1 VKHDRPSGRRRARAA
16 GLAAAALLL
25 TTACAPA
32 LDVRTAAVP
41 NASQATVVS
50 DFLNQTEIDFREELV
65 MTADQGRLTS
75 VTVTDP
81 AGNALPG
88 EHIEGGTQWK
98 IPAGALD
105 LATTYDVKV
114 EAIDRF
120 GTPTAQQASFT
131 TIVPSNVLAYDFSL
145 RQGSTYGVGMP
156 VSISFDK
163 PVADRAAVEERLEV
177 TTSTPIEGRWSWK
190 GDRYVTY
197 RPKDYWPAGTK
208 VSVAANLRGVEPEP
222 GVFAVDNRSL
232 DFEIGSSMIAVVD
245 ADTYTM
251 TVRRNGEVIRTM
263 PITTGKSGWE
273 TRSGIKVIMSKERD
287 LVMDAATL
295 GVAKDDP
302 EYYRL
307 DVAYAMR
314 VTTSGEFVHSAPWSV
329 ASQGR
334 ANVSHGCVGMSTD
347 NAAWFFNNAKIG
359 DVVQVLNT
367 GRYQDLGNGITVWNE
382 SWDRWVAGSAL
393 NEASAAA

>member
-1 VKHDRPSGRRRARAA
+1 MKPDRPLARGRVRLA
-16 GLAAAALLL
+16 GLAAAALLV

-41 NASQATVVS
+41 DASQATVVGE
-50 DFLNQTEIDFREELV
+50 FLNQTEVDFREELV
-65 MTADQGRLTS
+65 MAADQGRLTS

-81 AGNALPG
+81 AGNTLPG
-88 EHIEGGTQWK
+88 EQTAGGTQWR

-105 LATTYDVKV
+105 LATTYDVSV
-114 EAIDRF
+114 EAIDRY
-120 GTPTAQQASFT
+120 GTPMAQQASFT

-145 RQGSTYGVGMP
+145 RQGSSYGVGMP

-163 PVADRAAVEERLEV
+163 PVADRAAVEERLQV

-208 VSVAANLRGVEPEP
+208 VTVAANLRGVEPEP
-222 GVFAVDNRSL
+222 GVFAMENRSL
-232 DFEIGSSMIAVVD
+232 DFEIGSSLIAVVD
-245 ADTYTM
+245 ADTHTM

-263 PITTGKSGWE
+263 PITTGKEGWE
-273 TRSGIKVIMSKERD
+273 TRSGIKVIMSKERN

-307 DVAYAMR
+307 DVEYAMR
-314 VTTSGEFVHSAPWSV
+314 VTWSGEFVHSAPWSV
-329 ASQGR
+329 ASQGS
-334 ANVSHGCVGMSTD
+334 ANVSHGCVGMSTAD
-347 NAAWFFNNAKIG
+347 AQWYFNNAKIG

-393 NEASAAA
+393 NGAEATA

>member
-1 VKHDRPSGRRRARAA
+1 VKPDRPLARGRARLA

-41 NASQATVVS
+41 EASQATVVG
-50 DFLNQTEIDFREELV
+50 DFLNQTEVDFREELV
-65 MTADQGRLTS
+65 MAADQGRLTS

-81 AGNALPG
+81 AGNTLPG
-88 EHIEGGTQWK
+88 EHTAGGTEWR

-105 LATTYDVKV
+105 LATKYDVSV
-114 EAIDRF
+114 EAIDRY
-120 GTPTAQQASFT
+120 GTPMAQQASFT

-163 PVADRAAVEERLEV
+163 PVVDRAAVEERLQV

-197 RPKDYWPAGTK
+197 RPKEYWPAGTK
-208 VSVAANLRGVEPEP
+208 VTVAANLRGVEPEP
-222 GVFAVDNRSL
+222 GVFAMENRSL
-232 DFEIGSSMIAVVD
+232 DFEIGSSLIAVVD
-245 ADTYTM
+245 ADTHTM
-251 TVRRNGEVIRTM
+251 TVRRNGEVVRTM
-263 PITTGKSGWE
+263 PITTGKEGWE
-273 TRSGIKVIMSKERD
+273 TRSGIKVIMSKERN

-295 GVAKDDP
+295 GVAEDDP

-307 DVAYAMR
+307 DVEYAMR
-314 VTTSGEFVHSAPWSV
+314 VTWSGEFVHSAPWSV

-334 ANVSHGCVGMSTD
+334 DNVSHGCVGMSTA
-347 NAAWFFNNAKIG
+347 NAKWFFDNAKIG

-393 NEASAAA
+393 NGAQATA

>member
-1 VKHDRPSGRRRARAA
+1 MPDRSDARVRRHLI
-16 GLAAAALLL
+16 GLAAAALLV
-25 TTACAPA
+25 TTGCAPA
-32 LDVRTAAVP
+32 LEIRTAAAP
-41 NASQATVVS
+41 EASQAAVVG
-50 DFLNQTEIDFREELV
+50 DFLNQTEVDFREDLV
-65 MTADQGRLTS
+65 LGADQGRLTS

-81 AGNALPG
+81 TGNVLPG
-88 EHIEGGTQWK
+88 EHANGGTQWR
-98 IPAGALD
+98 IPASALD

-114 EAIDRF
+114 EAVDRY
-120 GTPTAQQASFT
+120 GTPMAQQASFT

-145 RQGSTYGVGMP
+145 WQGSTYGVGMP

-163 PVADRAAVEERLEV
+163 PVADRAAVERQLQV
-177 TTSTPIEGRWSWK
+177 TTSTPVEGRWSWK

-197 RPKDYWPAGTK
+197 RPKEYWPAGTK
-208 VSVAANLRGVEPEP
+208 VTVTANLRGVEPEP
-222 GVFAVDNRSL
+222 GVFAVENRSL
-232 DFEIGSSMIAVVD
+232 DFEIGSSLIAVVD

-263 PITTGKSGWE
+263 PITTGKAGWE

-295 GVAKDDP
+295 GVPKDDP

-314 VTTSGEFVHSAPWSV
+314 VTNSGEFVHSAPWSV
-329 ASQGR
+329 ESQGR
-334 ANVSHGCVGMSTD
+334 ANVSHGCVGMSTS
-347 NAAWFFNNAKIG
+347 NAQWFFNNAKIG

-367 GRYQDLGNGITVWNE
+367 GRSQDLGNGITVWNE
-382 SWDRWVAGSAL
+382 SWDRGSR
-393 NEASAAA
+393 AAR

>member
-1 VKHDRPSGRRRARAA
+1 MKPDRPLARGRVRLA
-16 GLAAAALLL
+16 GLATVALLA

-41 NASQATVVS
+41 DASQATVVG
-50 DFLNQTEIDFREELV
+50 DFLNQTEVDFREELV
-65 MTADQGRLTS
+65 MAADQGRLTS

-88 EHIEGGTQWK
+88 GHTAGGTEWR

-105 LATTYDVKV
+105 LATTYDVSV
-114 EAIDRF
+114 EAIDRY
-120 GTPTAQQASFT
+120 GTPMAQQASFT

-163 PVADRAAVEERLEV
+163 PVVDRAAVEQRLQV

-197 RPKDYWPAGTK
+197 RPKEYWPAGTK
-208 VSVAANLRGVEPEP
+208 VTVAANLRGVEPEP

-245 ADTYTM
+245 ADTHTM

-263 PITTGKSGWE
+263 PITTGKEGWE
-273 TRSGIKVIMSKERD
+273 TRSGIKVIMSKERN

-314 VTTSGEFVHSAPWSV
+314 VTWSGEFVHSAPWSV

-334 ANVSHGCVGMSTD
+334 ANVSHGCVGMSTA
-347 NAAWFFNNAKIG
+347 NARWYFENAKIG

-393 NEASAAA
+393 NGAEATA